1 MPCRSFLVYILYQ
14 PIILCLIIAQA
25 SNIRHDDKLSV
36 GQISCV
42 EPAAYTQ
49 SKFLCFGP
57 GARVPF
63 SEFIFESNGVVLSV
77 VDMIILLFFQA
88 YGGAH

>member
-1 MPCRSFLVYILYQ
+1 
-14 PIILCLIIAQA
+14 
-25 SNIRHDDKLSV
+25 
-36 GQISCV
+36 V

-63 SEFIFESNGVVLSV
+63 SEFIFESNGVVLSM